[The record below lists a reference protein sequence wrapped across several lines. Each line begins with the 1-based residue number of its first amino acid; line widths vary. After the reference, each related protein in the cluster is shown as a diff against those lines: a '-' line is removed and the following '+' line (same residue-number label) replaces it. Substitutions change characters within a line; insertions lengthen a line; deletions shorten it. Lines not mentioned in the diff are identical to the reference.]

1 MIALLALTAG
11 WSFAEGLLFFL
22 VADVPISWI
31 AVRHGWRRAVTAA
44 LLAAPAAAL
53 GGLVM
58 ALRASRDAAS
68 AWAALAGL
76 PGIDS
81 RMIGQ
86 VAQRWAQGGYGAMSS
101 GAFTGTP
108 YKLFA
113 YAQGIS
119 PQGSAILF
127 LAESIAA
134 RLPRFVLVAL
144 GVSAIGHAASRWL
157 GLRTRLAV
165 LALCWIA
172 FYGWYFA
179 VMPG

>member
-1 MIALLALTAG
+1 MTALLALTAG

-31 AVRHGWRRAVTAA
+31 AVRHGWRRALTAA
-44 LLAAPAAAL
+44 LVAAPAAAL

-58 ALRASRDAAS
+58 ALWASRDAAS
-68 AWAALAGL
+68 AQAALAAL

-86 VAQRWAQGGYGAMSS
+86 VAQRWAQGGYGAMAG

-113 YAQGIS
+113 FAQGTT

-127 LAESIAA
+127 LAGSVAA

-157 GLRTRLAV
+157 SLRARLAL
-165 LALCWIA
+165 LALCWLA
-172 FYGWYFA
+172 FYGWYFST
-179 VMPG
+179 MPG